1 MLGGKDS
8 LIEHFLWTVSCSA
21 NNSNITDAHVMNF
34 TVQMGRSDDG
44 MFALEPPA
52 EIPVDCL
59 VEGSETLV
67 PMIFTAPDASAS
79 YRALIGGWKEGDE
92 LPWVF
97 SRPAEV
103 MQFTE
108 WSTHE
113 WDAGS
118 QPILKG
124 IEAEPDGRSLK
135 LLFKPNGGASY
146 GESWKVCMYP
156 GDGFNWFPKIC
167 TGQFVVRSGPE
178 ECDATP
184 TTISGGTLSFPSLAS
199 LVFGFASCHI
209 VRL

>member
-1 MLGGKDS
+1 
-8 LIEHFLWTVSCSA
+8 
-21 NNSNITDAHVMNF
+21 
-34 TVQMGRSDDG
+34 MGRSDDG

-135 LLFKPNGGASY
+135 DMERELILALLSRAVGK
-146 GESWKVCMYP
+146 
-156 GDGFNWFPKIC
+156 
-167 TGQFVVRSGPE
+167 
-178 ECDATP
+178 
-184 TTISGGTLSFPSLAS
+184 
-199 LVFGFASCHI
+199 
-209 VRL
+209 